1 MRSRYEVSAKIEVFN
16 ADFENL
22 ENIFETNGE
31 KLNPSL
37 NDRFEHYGVMESTL
51 FNPKCLDSIVPE
63 FGCCTKVGHFIS
75 HHLKQQHQC
84 QQRLEQQ
91 QQGDR

>member
-22 ENIFETNGE
+22 ENIFETNGG

-37 NDRFEHYGVMESTL
+37 NEAV
-51 FNPKCLDSIVPE
+51 
-63 FGCCTKVGHFIS
+63 
-75 HHLKQQHQC
+75 
-84 QQRLEQQ
+84 
-91 QQGDR
+91 